1 MNSDRTAIFGGLIIL
16 IGGLAL
22 AIYANTNAT
31 ALTQTKAKAVEK
43 YISLSEKALS
53 EGENRDAE
61 KFAVKAI
68 KADPSNKSAITAFK
82 KVALAGYKP
91 VAETDNKATQ
101 ENTPKAESDAKKP
114 EPEEDAEE
122 EMGCI

>member
-31 ALTQTKAKAVEK
+31 ALTQAKAKAVEK
-43 YISLSEKALS
+43 YISLSEKALD
-53 EGENRDAE
+53 EGNSHDAE
-61 KFAVKAI
+61 KFVIKAI
-68 KADPSNKSAITAFK
+68 KADPSNKSAIASFK
-82 KVALAGYKP
+82 KVALSGYKP
-91 VAETDNKATQ
+91 VADTSNKATQ
-101 ENTPKAESDAKKP
+101 ENAPKDDAKKP